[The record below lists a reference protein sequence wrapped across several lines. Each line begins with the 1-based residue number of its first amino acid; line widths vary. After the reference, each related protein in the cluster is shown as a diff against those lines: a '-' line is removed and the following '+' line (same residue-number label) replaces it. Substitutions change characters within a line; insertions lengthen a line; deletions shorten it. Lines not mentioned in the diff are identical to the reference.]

1 MENEYAGQ
9 GGSYAVGEDGRRTL
23 IERTE
28 PLPPASRAPAPPE
41 PPAAPD
47 QPASAGFFTPVIP
60 ATPADN
66 PTLTPEKP

>member
-9 GGSYAVGEDGRRTL
+9 GGSYAVGEDGRRKL

-28 PLPPASRAPAPPE
+28 QSPPAPRAPATPE
-41 PPAAPD
+41 APAAPD
-47 QPASAGFFTPVIP
+47 QPASAGFLSPVIP

-66 PTLTPEKP
+66 STLNPEKP